1 MAKVQ
6 TSCPRCKSP
15 VAAEVEQVFDLN
27 HDPQAKQRLLSGQ
40 VNVIHCPNCGYD
52 GMVGT
57 PVIYH
62 DPEKELLLT
71 FFPSEMGLPL
81 NEQERVIGP
90 LINQIVNRL
99 PLEKRKAYILRPQ
112 SMLTFQTM
120 IEKIL
125 EGDGISRQM
134 IDDQQKRLALLQR
147 LLSIPTAESRLEVIK
162 QEEALIDENFFSMF
176 ARLMEATMAQGDER
190 SARALAAV
198 QQELVENTEVG
209 KKIQDQ
215 SREAQEV
222 IKTLQEASKD
232 GLTREKLVD
241 IFIDSADSEVRLTT
255 LVSLIRTGLDYTFF
269 QLLTDKINTFEN
281 EKKTKLEGM
290 REKLLG
296 YIKEIDDQRQVQ
308 QQQTRKLLDA
318 ILASP
323 NPGEATKEHI
333 EELDEYFMQLVDQ
346 ELKNA
351 RAAADLNRIGQ
362 LQKITAV
369 IEEASAPPPEITFIE
384 QLLELESYDERMK
397 LMQSKAEMVTP
408 EFTQMLSGLIAQT
421 EAQNQP
427 EELIS
432 KLKEINRIAVR
443 ITMMTAMKK

>member
-281 EKKTKLEGM
+281 EKK
-290 REKLLG
+290 
-296 YIKEIDDQRQVQ
+296 
-308 QQQTRKLLDA
+308 
-318 ILASP
+318 
-323 NPGEATKEHI
+323 
-333 EELDEYFMQLVDQ
+333 
-346 ELKNA
+346 
-351 RAAADLNRIGQ
+351 
-362 LQKITAV
+362 
-369 IEEASAPPPEITFIE
+369 
-384 QLLELESYDERMK
+384 
-397 LMQSKAEMVTP
+397 
-408 EFTQMLSGLIAQT
+408 
-421 EAQNQP
+421 
-427 EELIS
+427 
-432 KLKEINRIAVR
+432 
-443 ITMMTAMKK
+443 

>member
-6 TSCPRCKSP
+6 TSCPRCKTP

-90 LINQIVNRL
+90 LINQVVNRL

-147 LLSIPTAESRLEVIK
+147 LLSIPAAESRLEVIK

-222 IKTLQEASKD
+222 IQTLQEASKD

-281 EKKTKLEGM
+281 EKKAKLEGM

-296 YIKEIDDQRQVQ
+296 YVKEIDDQRQVQ

-351 RAAADLNRIGQ
+351 RAAADLNRIGR
-362 LQKITAV
+362 LQKITAI

-427 EELIS
+427 DELIN
-432 KLKEINRIAVR
+432 KLKEINRIALR

>member
-6 TSCPRCKSP
+6 TSCPRCKTL
-15 VAAEVEQVFDLN
+15 VATEVEQVFDLN
-27 HDPQAKQRLLSGQ
+27 QDPKAKQRLLSGQ
-40 VNVIHCPNCGYD
+40 VNVLHCPNCGYE

-62 DPEKELLLT
+62 DPDKELLLT

-81 NEQERVIGP
+81 NEQERMIGP
-90 LINQIVNRL
+90 LINQVVNRL

-120 IEKIL
+120 IERIL

-147 LLSIPTAESRLEVIK
+147 LLTIPSAESRLEVIK

-176 ARLMEATMAQGDER
+176 SRLMEATMAQGDER
-190 SARALAAV
+190 SARALADL
-198 QQELVENTEVG
+198 QQELVQNTAIG

-222 IKTLQEASKD
+222 ITTLNEASKS

-241 IFIDSADSEVRLTT
+241 IFIDSAESEVRLTT
-255 LVSLIRTGLDYTFF
+255 LVSLVRNGLDYTFF
-269 QLLTDKINTFEN
+269 TLLTEKINTFEGD
-281 EKKTKLEGM
+281 KIGQLEAM
-290 REKLLG
+290 REKVLG
-296 YIKEIDDQRQVQ
+296 YIKEIDDQRQDLM
-308 QQQTRKLLDA
+308 QQTKKLLDT

-323 NPGEATKEHI
+323 NPGEAVKEHLQEI
-333 EELDEYFMQLVDQ
+333 DEYFVSLVEQ

-351 RAAADLNRIGQ
+351 RATADLDRIGK

-369 IEEASAPPPEITFIE
+369 IEEATAPPPELELIE
-384 QLLELESYDERMK
+384 QLLGLESYDERMA
-397 LMQSKAEMVTP
+397 LMQSKSEMITP
-408 EFTQMLSGLIAQT
+408 EFTQMLSGLIAQS
-421 EAQNQP
+421 EAQKQP
-427 EELIS
+427 EDLVN

-443 ITMMTAMKK
+443 ISMMAAMKK

>member
-6 TSCPRCKSP
+6 TSCPRCKTL
-15 VAAEVEQVFDLN
+15 VATEVEQVFDLN
-27 HDPQAKQRLLSGQ
+27 QDPQAKQRLLSGQ
-40 VNVIHCPNCGYD
+40 VNVLHCPNCGYE

-81 NEQERVIGP
+81 NEQERMIGP
-90 LINQIVNRL
+90 LINQVVNRL

-120 IEKIL
+120 IERIL

-147 LLSIPTAESRLEVIK
+147 LLTIPSAESRLEVIK

-176 ARLMEATMAQGDER
+176 SRLMEATMAQGDER
-190 SARALAAV
+190 SARALADL
-198 QQELVENTEVG
+198 QQELVQNTAIG
-209 KKIQDQ
+209 KKIQEQ

-222 IKTLQEASKD
+222 ITTLNEASKS

-241 IFIDSADSEVRLTT
+241 IFIDSVDSEVRLTT
-255 LVSLIRTGLDYTFF
+255 LVSLVRNGLDYTFF
-269 QLLTDKINTFEN
+269 TLLTEKINTFEGD
-281 EKKTKLEGM
+281 KKAELEAM
-290 REKLLG
+290 REKVLG
-296 YIKEIDDQRQVQ
+296 YIKVIDDQRQGQ
-308 QQQTRKLLDA
+308 MQQTKKLLDA
-318 ILASP
+318 ILATA
-323 NPGEATKEHI
+323 NPGEAVKEHLQEI
-333 EELDEYFMQLVDQ
+333 DEYFMELVDQ

-351 RAAADLNRIGQ
+351 RAAADLNRIGK
-362 LQKITAV
+362 LQKISSV
-369 IEEASAPPPEITFIE
+369 IEEATAPPPE
-384 QLLELESYDERMK
+384 LELIEKLLGMENYDERMAY
-397 LMQSKAEMVTP
+397 MQSKAEMITP
-408 EFTQMLSGLIAQT
+408 EFTQMLSGLIAQS
-421 EAQNQP
+421 EAQKQP
-427 EELIS
+427 EDLVN

-443 ITMMTAMKK
+443 ISMMAAMKK

>member
-15 VAAEVEQVFDLN
+15 VTADVEQIFDLN
-27 HDPQAKQRLLSGQ
+27 QDPQAKQRLLSGQ
-40 VNVIHCPNCGYD
+40 VNVIHCPTCGYD

-57 PVIYH
+57 PIVYH

-71 FFPSEMGLPL
+71 YFPSEMGLPL
-81 NEQERVIGP
+81 NEQERLIGP
-90 LINQIVNRL
+90 LINQVVNKL

-120 IEKIL
+120 VERIL

-147 LLSIPTAESRLEVIK
+147 LLSIQTAESRLEVIK
-162 QEEALIDENFFSMF
+162 QEEALIDESFFSMF
-176 ARLMEATMAQGDER
+176 SRLMEATLAQGDER
-190 SARALAAV
+190 SARALASV
-198 QQELVENTEVG
+198 QKELVENTEAG

-222 IKTLQEASKD
+222 IKTLQDASKD

-241 IFIDSADSEVRLTT
+241 IFIDSADSDVRLTT
-255 LVSLIRTGLDYTFF
+255 LVSVVRSGLDYTFF

-281 EKKTKLEGM
+281 EKKAKLEAM
-290 REKLLG
+290 RTKLLG
-296 YIKEIDDQRQVQ
+296 WVKEIDDQRQLQ
-308 QQQTRKLLDA
+308 MAQTRKLLDA
-318 ILASP
+318 ILATP
-323 NPGEATKEHI
+323 NPTEAIKEHLG
-333 EELDEYFMQLVDQ
+333 EVDEYFLQLVEQ
-346 ELKNA
+346 ELKSA
-351 RAAADLNRIGQ
+351 RAAADLNRIAK
-362 LQKITAV
+362 LQKINAV
-369 IEEASAPPPEITFIE
+369 IEEASAPPPEIAFIE
-384 QLLELESYDERMK
+384 QLLDLNSYDERMA
-397 LMQSKAEMVTP
+397 LMQSKSEMITP
-408 EFTQMLSGLIAQT
+408 EFTQMLSGLISQT

-427 EELIS
+427 EELIT

-443 ITMMTAMKK
+443 LTMMAAMKK

>member
-62 DPEKELLLT
+62 DLEKELLLT

-90 LINQIVNRL
+90 FINQVVNRL

-255 LVSLIRTGLDYTFF
+255 LVSLVRTGLDYTFF

-281 EKKTKLEGM
+281 EKKAKLEAM

-296 YIKEIDDQRQVQ
+296 YVKEIDDQRQVQ
-308 QQQTRKLLDA
+308 LQQTRKLLDA
-318 ILASP
+318 ILAST

-333 EELDEYFMQLVDQ
+333 EEIDEYFMQLVDQ

-351 RAAADLNRIGQ
+351 RAAADLNRIGR

-369 IEEASAPPPEITFIE
+369 IEEASAPPPEIAFIE
-384 QLLELESYDERMK
+384 QLLELDSYDERMK

-427 EELIS
+427 DELIN

>member
-6 TSCPRCKSP
+6 TSCPRCKTL
-15 VAAEVEQVFDLN
+15 VATEVEQIFDLN
-27 HDPQAKQRLLSGQ
+27 QDPQAKQRLLSGQ
-40 VNVIHCPNCGYD
+40 VNVLHCPNCGYE

-57 PVIYH
+57 PVVFH
-62 DPEKELLLT
+62 DPDKELLLT

-81 NEQERVIGP
+81 NEQERMIGP
-90 LINQIVNRL
+90 LINQVVNRL

-120 IEKIL
+120 IERIL

-147 LLSIPTAESRLEVIK
+147 LLSISSAESRLEVIK

-176 ARLMEATMAQGDER
+176 SRLMEATMAQGDER

-198 QQELVENTEVG
+198 QKDLVENTVIG

-222 IKTLQEASKD
+222 INTLNEASKG

-241 IFIDSADSEVRLTT
+241 IFIDSAESEVRLTT
-255 LVSLIRTGLDYTFF
+255 LVSLVRNGLDYTFF
-269 QLLTDKINTFEN
+269 SLLTDKINTFETD
-281 EKKTKLEGM
+281 KKAKLEAM
-290 REKLLG
+290 REKVLG
-296 YIKEIDDQRQVQ
+296 YIKEIDDQRQIQVQ
-308 QQQTRKLLDA
+308 QTKKLLEA

-323 NPGEATKEHI
+323 NPGEAIKEHI
-333 EELDEYFMQLVDQ
+333 QEIDEFFMELVEQ

-351 RAAADLNRIGQ
+351 RAAADLNRIGK
-362 LQKITAV
+362 LQKINAV
-369 IEEASAPPPEITFIE
+369 IEEASAPPPELALIE
-384 QLLELESYDERMK
+384 QLLEMENYDQRMA

-408 EFTQMLSGLIAQT
+408 EFTQMLSGLIAQS
-421 EAQNQP
+421 EAQKQP
-427 EELIS
+427 EDLIN

-443 ITMMTAMKK
+443 ITMMAAMKK

>member
-90 LINQIVNRL
+90 LINQVVNRL

-147 LLSIPTAESRLEVIK
+147 LFSIPTAESRLEVIR

-222 IKTLQEASKD
+222 IKTLQDASKD

-281 EKKTKLEGM
+281 EKKAKLEAM

-296 YIKEIDDQRQVQ
+296 YVKEIDDQRQVQ
-308 QQQTRKLLDA
+308 MQQTRKLLDA

-323 NPGEATKEHI
+323 NPGEATREHI
-333 EELDEYFMQLVDQ
+333 EEIDEYFMQLVDQ

-351 RAAADLNRIGQ
+351 RAAADLNRIGR

-369 IEEASAPPPEITFIE
+369 IEEASAPPPEIVFIE
-384 QLLELESYDERMK
+384 QLIELESYDERMK

-427 EELIS
+427 DELVN
-432 KLKEINRIAVR
+432 KLKEINRIALR

>member
-90 LINQIVNRL
+90 LINQVVNRL

-269 QLLTDKINTFEN
+269 QLLTDKINTFEG
-281 EKKTKLEGM
+281 EKKAKLEAM

-296 YIKEIDDQRQVQ
+296 YVKEIDDQRQVQ
-308 QQQTRKLLDA
+308 MQQTRKLLDA
-318 ILASP
+318 ILTSP

-351 RAAADLNRIGQ
+351 RAAADLNRIGK

-369 IEEASAPPPEITFIE
+369 IEEASAPPPEIAFIE
-384 QLLELESYDERMK
+384 QLLELGSYDERMK

-427 EELIS
+427 DELVN
-432 KLKEINRIAVR
+432 KLKEINRIALR
-443 ITMMTAMKK
+443 ITMMSAMKK

>member
-1 MAKVQ
+1 
-6 TSCPRCKSP
+6 
-15 VAAEVEQVFDLN
+15 
-27 HDPQAKQRLLSGQ
+27 
-40 VNVIHCPNCGYD
+40 
-52 GMVGT
+52 MVGT

>member
-15 VAAEVEQVFDLN
+15 VVAEVEQVFDLN
-27 HDPQAKQRLLSGQ
+27 QDPQAKQRLLSGQ

-52 GMVGT
+52 GMMGT

-81 NEQERVIGP
+81 NEQERLIGP
-90 LINQIVNRL
+90 LINQVVNRL

-147 LLSIPTAESRLEVIK
+147 LLSIPAAESRLEVIK

-198 QQELVENTEVG
+198 QQELVENTEAG
-209 KKIQDQ
+209 KKIQEQ

-241 IFIDSADSEVRLTT
+241 IFIDSVDSDVRLTT

-281 EKKTKLEGM
+281 EKKAKLEGM

-308 QQQTRKLLDA
+308 MQQTRKLLDA
-318 ILASP
+318 ILAAP
-323 NPGEATKEHI
+323 NPGEAVKEHF
-333 EELDEYFMQLVDQ
+333 EEIDEYFMQLVDQ

-351 RAAADLNRIGQ
+351 RTAADLNRIGQ

-369 IEEASAPPPEITFIE
+369 IEEASAPPPEIAFIE
-384 QLLELESYDERMK
+384 QLIELESYDDRMK

-427 EELIS
+427 EELIN
-432 KLKEINRIAVR
+432 KLKEINRIVVR
-443 ITMMTAMKK
+443 ITMMTALKK